1 MIEKL
6 IKYLLTLKPKKMS
19 KHKDKKNEASEVVET
34 VVTTKNEIVET
45 LTTDTKG
52 EVSQTLEEQKKP
64 EEILQD
70 ALEQPE
76 FDGEKFSL
84 DMMNAFIASTEN
96 LKVIKKQFNFDN
108 EHFVSVNIAENE
120 RLLKII
126 DSMKPQQ

>member
-1 MIEKL
+1 MIKKL

-19 KHKDKKNEASEVVET
+19 KHKDKKNEAPEVVET
-34 VVTTKNEIVET
+34 VVTTKNGIVET
-45 LTTDTKG
+45 LVTESNG
-52 EVSQTLEEQKKP
+52 EVSQFLESEKTS
-64 EEILQD
+64 EELLQD

-84 DMMNAFIASTEN
+84 DMMNAFISSTEN

-108 EHFVSVNIAENE
+108 EHFVSANIVENE

-126 DSMKPQQ
+126 ESLKPQQ